1 MHFNNIAIITARKG
15 SKRIINKNLRSFN
28 GRPIIYYSIKA
39 LQKTKLFNKII
50 VSTNC
55 DKTEKISRKYG
66 IKDIIRRPNYLSSN
80 NIGTITV
87 INHAIK
93 DLKKKLYIP
102 KIICCL
108 YPAAPLTKPKNI
120 IYAYNQLNKKG
131 KGFIYPST
139 KLKKKIKK
147 NKITKGLIDI
157 KKIKKKEGIVN
168 DIYLDAGQFWI
179 AKTKTWENSK
189 TVYKKNSST
198 FCIEEVKSDINTFND
213 WKEIE
218 KIYLR
223 NKKKYVS

>member
-15 SKRIINKNLRSFN
+15 SKRIKNKNLKSFN

-39 LQKTKLFNKII
+39 LQKTKLFDKII

-66 IKDIIRRPNYLSSN
+66 IKDIVRRPDHLSTNS
-80 NIGTITV
+80 IGTITV

-93 DLKKKLYIP
+93 NLKKKLYTP

-120 IYAYNQLNKKG
+120 IYAFNQLKNKK

-139 KLKKKIKK
+139 NLKKIKK
-147 NKITKGLIDI
+147 QKAIKGLINI
-157 KKIKKKEGIVN
+157 KNIKKKEGIVN
-168 DIYLDAGQFWI
+168 DIFLDAGQFWI

-198 FCIEEVKSDINTFND
+198 FCIEEVKSDINTLGD
-213 WKEIE
+213 WKKIE